1 MITLVFSVAV
11 TLLRILNYVNKFVV
25 LNHSFK
31 FFSDNEAMSDISEP
45 ISAQPAYGYNVI
57 GDIFNKAAPGPAK
70 DPLIEN
76 ARILG
81 FTPREGDFS
90 NNEGRSIYIR
100 GYGKTSASDS
110 RPVLGTSGMGPCLGV
125 AIYNP
130 EQKTGAIAHFDTRT
144 DLSSL
149 DKLIEDM
156 GIKNHKLEVH
166 LAGGDETSEHSRN
179 MVGQIIKKL
188 NSYENVQIKSA
199 DIMGPSG
206 NLRSLAL
213 DTRSGQVY
221 SRFMGSQLD
230 KGENPQAIMSHHA
243 STAYQLLPL
252 RPEYIDGK
260 SFVPQEQPTP
270 GIKALDR

>member
-1 MITLVFSVAV
+1 MG
-11 TLLRILNYVNKFVV
+11 
-25 LNHSFK
+25 LNHSFSV
-31 FFSDNEAMSDISEP
+31 FYNNEAMPDFNEP

-57 GDIFNKAAPGPAK
+57 SEAFNSAAPGPAK
-70 DPLIEN
+70 DPRIESVRN
-76 ARILG
+76 LG
-81 FTPREGDFS
+81 FTPREREFAD
-90 NNEGRSIYIR
+90 NEGRSIYIR
-100 GYGKTSASDS
+100 GYGKTSANDS
-110 RPVLGTSGMGPCLGV
+110 RPVLGTSGMGPCLGM

-156 GIKNHKLEVH
+156 GVKNHKLEIH

-179 MVGQIIKKL
+179 MVGQIIQKL
-188 NSYENVQIKSA
+188 NSYDNVQIKSA

-213 DTRSGQVY
+213 DTRSGEVY
-221 SRFMGSQLD
+221 NRFMSSQLD